1 MTTWILIITVYL
13 QGAVITQMSIE
24 SEEMCEKAGKLFVAA
39 QPMQSL
45 SRYVCVKGWEI
56 TND

>member
-13 QGAVITQMSIE
+13 QGAAITQMSIE
-24 SEEMCEKAGKLFVAA
+24 SEEMCEKTGKLFVAE
-39 QPMQSL
+39 QPTFSIAK
-45 SRYVCVKGWEI
+45 YVCVKGWEI